1 MKISVSFIHLIYI
14 KGKLTF
20 CSSSSAAPWY
30 VGELFDDVDDKE
42 HYSKTLSGIVDE
54 CRPLKKI
61 RVRSKDVPYMTMARK
76 NATRAKHKTAK
87 KYYKDKSA
95 EKLGR

>member
-1 MKISVSFIHLIYI
+1 MLSVNKTQIFCGSSLNFTLYMKISVSFIHLIYI

-61 RVRSKDVPYMTMARK
+61 RVRSKGCPLHD
-76 NATRAKHKTAK
+76 
-87 KYYKDKSA
+87 DGA
-95 EKLGR
+95 EKRY